1 MSLILFVI
9 GAVLYFTGRFSLGSV
24 RTAGRHVKA
33 AGALLMMPASGA
45 FFLSF
50 VAGILFGS
58 SEQMLFMVIGVLG
71 LLELAGM
78 VVAVAAAYILI
89 ADPPNAPRL
98 PGVLGEIQAQRRGQT
113 PTEQNPSAPRK
124 TVTVRKHPLDV
135 PGVQAR
141 PQTPRGTYGSILNI
155 RQAAEY
161 MGVTEAEIMNW
172 IEAGKLAAARGNMG
186 YAIARSLLDEM
197 RAERKQDGIQPA

>member
-9 GAVLYFTGRFSLGSV
+9 GVALYFTGRFSLGSV

-33 AGALLMMPASGA
+33 AGAILMMPASGA

-50 VAGILFGS
+50 VAGILFGGS
-58 SEQMLFMVIGVLG
+58 DQMLLAVIGLLG
-71 LLELAGM
+71 LLELASM
-78 VVAVAAAYILI
+78 VAAVAVAYILI

-98 PGVLGEIQAQRRGQT
+98 PGILAEIQAQRRGQT

-135 PGVQAR
+135 PGVPAR

-161 MGVTEAEIMNW
+161 MGVTEGEILNW

-197 RAERKQDGIQPA
+197 RADKRPDTVQPA

>member
-1 MSLILFVI
+1 
-9 GAVLYFTGRFSLGSV
+9 V

-33 AGALLMMPASGA
+33 AGAILTMPASGV

-58 SEQMLFMVIGVLG
+58 SEQMLLTVIGLLG

-98 PGVLGEIQAQRRGQT
+98 PGILGEIQAQQRGQT

-135 PGVQAR
+135 PGMPAR

-161 MGVTEAEIMNW
+161 MGVTEAEILNW

-197 RAERKQDGIQPA
+197 RAEKRPDSVQPA

>member
-1 MSLILFVI
+1 
-9 GAVLYFTGRFSLGSV
+9 
-24 RTAGRHVKA
+24 
-33 AGALLMMPASGA
+33 MMPASGA

-50 VAGILFGS
+50 VAGILFGA
-58 SEQMLFMVIGVLG
+58 SEQMLFTLIGLLS

-78 VVAVAAAYILI
+78 VVAVAVAYILI
-89 ADPPNAPRL
+89 ADPPSAPRL
-98 PGVLGEIQAQRRGQT
+98 PGILGEIQAQRRGQT
-113 PTEQNPSAPRK
+113 PTEPNLSAPRK

-135 PGVQAR
+135 PGMPAR

-161 MGVTEAEIMNW
+161 MGVTEAEILNW
-172 IEAGKLAAARGNMG
+172 IEGGKLAAARGNMG

-197 RAERKQDGIQPA
+197 RAENKQDGIQPA